1 MPIQLILTA
10 TEREKL
16 SALVNNISIYAAQI
30 ITRTETELFARAFTN
45 LAKLKS
51 EHEDLIRRVDELA
64 RGQNE
69 ESPLR
74 LIEDL
79 RRAPADVAQMLTFVR
94 RCLSA
99 SAFLG
104 HLLAQPNEPQ
114 PATDP
119 RKSETRLH

>member
-1 MPIQLILTA
+1 MPPQIMLTA

-16 SALVNNISIYAAQI
+16 GALVNNISIHAAQL
-30 ITRTETELFARAFTN
+30 ITRTSSELFTRAVAN
-45 LAKLKS
+45 LVKMKN
-51 EHEDLIRRVDELA
+51 EHEDLIKRVDELA
-64 RGQNE
+64 REQNE

-79 RRAPADVAQMLTFVR
+79 QRVPADVAQMLTVVR

-104 HLLAQPNEPQ
+104 HLLAQPSLSQ
-114 PATDP
+114 PAGEP
-119 RKSETRLH
+119 PERQTRLH